1 MIVKRGRAEGSR
13 VPPGVYRDR
22 QTGRQ
27 TDRQTDSRAAG
38 RSSEAG
44 GRCGARRPSFPSG
57 HSMSREQLNST
68 AVKDARLRDL
78 LLERGT
84 PASLV
89 VRGRAGVAPGAELP
103 RTGGAGQ
110 AVRDAVEGS
119 QGTAGFQRVVSGI
132 EPGFPTCTGRDR
144 AINDF
149 VFFVFLCEG
158 VFITCT
164 LDFFMRKSL
173 ILGKKKK
180 PTKP

>member
-13 VPPGVYRDR
+13 VPPGVCRDRQADR

-27 TDRQTDSRAAG
+27 ADSRAAG

-44 GRCGARRPSFPSG
+44 GRCGARRPSLPSG

-89 VRGRAGVAPGAELP
+89 VRGRAGVAPGAP
-103 RTGGAGQ
+103 SDGQCGAGAAGRGGGLAGQ
-110 AVRDAVEGS
+110 SRLSEGGFGHRAGLFHS
-119 QGTAGFQRVVSGI
+119 HGQG
-132 EPGFPTCTGRDR
+132 
-144 AINDF
+144 
-149 VFFVFLCEG
+149 
-158 VFITCT
+158 
-164 LDFFMRKSL
+164 
-173 ILGKKKK
+173 
-180 PTKP
+180 